1 MRPVR
6 LSVFARECG
15 GQLHGEDRAVA
26 GFATDHREV
35 RPGDLFLAI
44 RGANVDGHD
53 FAARALAAGAA
64 GVLAERRIDGPH
76 VLVDNLVQALASFAQ
91 GRRTAFD
98 GPVVGVTGSNG
109 KTTTKEFIAAALR
122 PLGTILKNPGNRNT
136 EYTAPLIWAELDG
149 HSAVVSELAMRGFG
163 QIEHL
168 CGFTQPTIGVVTMI
182 GAAHIE
188 MVGSREGIAKAKAEM
203 LRAMAP
209 VAPAVLW
216 EEDDFLTY
224 LQGQA
229 RGPVRTFGFSPEA
242 ELRILGYRALDWR
255 RCVVRFGLDGA
266 VSEAELPTL
275 GRHQARNAAAAL
287 LVAHSLGVGLDEA
300 TACLPQAELPP
311 MRMEATDLHG
321 ATVLLDAYN
330 ASPDST
336 VAAIQA
342 LAEVPATGRRVAVLG
357 EMRELGAY
365 SESGHRQVGRALA
378 ESPIDAALLVG
389 PEARHIEAEA
399 LRSGYPETRIR
410 FAGALED
417 VAMFL
422 RGLRQGDVALVK
434 GSRALGL
441 ERAVEEARR

>member
-1 MRPVR
+1 MKPVH
-6 LSVFARECG
+6 LSAFAAECG
-15 GQLHGEDRAVA
+15 GALHGEDRPIT

-35 RPGDLFLAI
+35 RAGDLFLAI

-53 FAARALAAGAA
+53 YAERAVAAGAA
-64 GVLAERRIDGPH
+64 GVLAERHVGGPH
-76 VLVDNLVQALASFAQ
+76 ILVSSLVQALAAFANV
-91 GRRTAFD
+91 RRSAFG

-109 KTTTKEFIAAALR
+109 KTTTKELVAAALR
-122 PLGTILKNPGNRNT
+122 PLGAVLKSPGNRNT
-136 EYTAPLIWAELDG
+136 EYTAPLVWADLDG
-149 HSAVVSELAMRGFG
+149 HAAVVSELAMRGFG

-168 CGFTQPTIGVVTMI
+168 SGFTRPTIGVVTMI

-203 LRAMAP
+203 LRSMAP
-209 VAPAVLW
+209 GAPAVVW
-216 EEDDFLTY
+216 AEDDFLDY
-224 LQGQA
+224 LRSQA
-229 RGPVRTFGFSPEA
+229 RGPVRTFGFGPEA
-242 ELRILGYRALDWR
+242 ELMILGYRALDWR
-255 RCVVRFGLDGA
+255 RCIVRFGLDGETT
-266 VSEAELPTL
+266 EAELPTL

-287 LVAHSLGVGLDEA
+287 LVAHSLGVPMDQA
-300 TACLPQAELPP
+300 TTNLETAELPP
-311 MRMEATDLHG
+311 MRMEATDLNG

-389 PEARHIEAEA
+389 PEARNIEAEA

-410 FAGALED
+410 FAEAFED

-422 RGLRQGDVALVK
+422 RGLREGDVALVK

-441 ERAVEEARR
+441 EKAVEEARR